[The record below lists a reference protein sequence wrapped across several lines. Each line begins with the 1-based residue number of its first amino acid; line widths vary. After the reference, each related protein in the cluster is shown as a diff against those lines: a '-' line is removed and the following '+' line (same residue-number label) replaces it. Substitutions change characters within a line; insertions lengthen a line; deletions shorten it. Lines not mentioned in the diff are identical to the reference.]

1 MTPNGAI
8 VFGAAT
14 ILATVTSGGYGLA
27 LLYTL
32 VAIFSLIEVGPR
44 CAGGLKRAV
53 IVMAPLA
60 AFMLVIWVGVV
71 GRSPSEIATGVEGS
85 RHSALLYV
93 AVVSARL
100 FLIVFLVQA
109 VVMRFDDRTPLSF
122 VRVLNMPSAAKRL
135 IILTLSLIETLR
147 NSVDR
152 SHTALVSAGVVTRGI
167 SLRNVGSGW
176 ILVQTV
182 WLTAITTVTAR
193 MRDKWPVENTLAL
206 LGPALDG
213 SEKRLNVRDIVW
225 AALAVMAAIA
235 GYYLSWR
242 YA

>member
-8 VFGAAT
+8 VFT
-14 ILATVTSGGYGLA
+14 VVMVLATVSSGSYGLA
-27 LLYTL
+27 LLYPFAVL
-32 VAIFSLIEVGPR
+32 FSLIEVGPR

-53 IVMAPLA
+53 MVMAPLA
-60 AFMLVIWVGVV
+60 AFMLAIWVGIV
-71 GRSPSEIATGVEGS
+71 GRSPSEIAAGVEGS
-85 RHSALLYV
+85 RVSALIYV
-93 AVVSARL
+93 AVVCARL
-100 FLIVFLVQA
+100 FLIVFMVQA
-109 VVMRFDDRTPLSF
+109 VVMRFDDRTPLTF
-122 VRVLNMPSAAKRL
+122 VRALNVPSPAKRL

-152 SHTALVSAGVVTRGI
+152 SHTALVAAGVITRGL
-167 SLRNVGSGW
+167 SLRNIGSGW

-193 MRDKWPVENTLAL
+193 MRDKWPTENTLAL

-213 SEKRLNVRDIVW
+213 AEKKLSTRDIVW
-225 AALAVMAAIA
+225 PILAVLTALA

-242 YA
+242 HA

>member
-27 LLYTL
+27 LLCAL
-32 VAIFSLIEVGPR
+32 VAIFSLTEVGPR
-44 CAGGLKRAV
+44 CAGGLKRAI

-71 GRSPSEIATGVEGS
+71 GRSPSEIAAGVEGS
-85 RHSALLYV
+85 RHAALLYV

-109 VVMRFDDRTPLSF
+109 VVMRFDDRTPLNF
-122 VRVLNMPSAAKRL
+122 VRVLNAPSPAKRL
-135 IILTLSLIETLR
+135 VILTLSLIETLR

-152 SHTALVSAGVVTRGI
+152 SHTALVSAGVITRGI
-167 SLRNVGSGW
+167 SLRNIGSGW

-193 MRDKWPVENTLAL
+193 MRDKWPTENTLAL

-213 SEKRLNVRDIVW
+213 SQKRLSIRDIAW
-225 AALAVMAAIA
+225 SALAIVAAIA